1 MLRRGR
7 LALMGAMIQP
17 ADERHRLIS
26 SVEAERKAF
35 SLLDAIETGGL
46 IAVGR
51 GIDDSNELPDR
62 IKGIVSHQ
70 AIGNR
75 I

>member
-1 MLRRGR
+1 
-7 LALMGAMIQP
+7 MGATIQP

-26 SVEAERKAF
+26 SVEAERKAL

-51 GIDDSNELPDR
+51 GIDDSIHDRSHELPDR